1 MQYTPE
7 MLDLL
12 IPAVEKKTLP
22 PRDRLG
28 LENDLF
34 ALVGKNR
41 GQKFH
46 LSAHNYE

>member
-12 IPAVEKKTLP
+12 IPAVEKKSLP

-34 ALVGKNR
+34 ALVGKGKNR
-41 GQKFH
+41 G
-46 LSAHNYE
+46 